1 MILAVS
7 ALATTNAD
15 TLRHGRELGWGGS
28 KSSKGSGKS
37 SKSSSSKSGK
47 GSKPDHVKYV
57 WVPDSDDGWGRGA
70 PPPPKHPPFWGGG
83 DSSSGKSGKSSGK
96 SGKGSWSGSGKSG
109 KSGLG
114 SSKSGKGSKSSN
126 GSDPEYVW
134 VYVPNSKPKS
144 DDDGGWAGS
153 GSDGGK
159 WGSDDGKWGSDDD
172 KWASDDGSSDDG
184 WGGDLPDSSS
194 PGICGPGPY
203 NGGLDCGKEE
213 FDYCTETGSQGEC
226 SDGYHCYDKE
236 TCSGYV
242 DGSWD
247 DDGQDQEEVEVELN
261 DDGNGEGEW
270 SDDGYGA
277 TDICFSNGVASPCA
291 GGPKGEAVSVE
302 FSYSVETNGVDAGST
317 VSPMESAILAA
328 VVDYVSATGDSYG
341 VTRVSSS
348 PEDHISDEEMCT
360 PKNSG
365 NDCSIIKGEMT
376 VYADSHAMD
385 ACDYSKVVQ
394 DSMDSSDFSHI
405 DGVEKTEYLD
415 SSSCADASKIISGE
429 AAVVEEDSLSAAAV
443 IGFAMLAAFLAAAAL
458 LLARKFRRNNANRDI
473 DLISVDTDFS
483 GNRYEQDPFASTVDV
498 HKCTSMYCN
507 CNKGGSGTTFLPA
520 PRKANMDKVLKNQGI
535 DVSPTGVDEAQ
546 GFFVGDP
553 EPLGKVSTDSD
564 LDTSQNAPEGQDNII
579 RAAPHAPAS
588 EMELEPVREVDNDS
602 QIDTEWESEG
612 EEDLESIPPP
622 PPLPPGKKLKNGS
635 LASDE
640 MSI

>member
-1 MILAVS
+1 
-7 ALATTNAD
+7 
-15 TLRHGRELGWGGS
+15 
-28 KSSKGSGKS
+28 
-37 SKSSSSKSGK
+37 
-47 GSKPDHVKYV
+47 
-57 WVPDSDDGWGRGA
+57 
-70 PPPPKHPPFWGGG
+70 
-83 DSSSGKSGKSSGK
+83 
-96 SGKGSWSGSGKSG
+96 
-109 KSGLG
+109 
-114 SSKSGKGSKSSN
+114 
-126 GSDPEYVW
+126 
-134 VYVPNSKPKS
+134 
-144 DDDGGWAGS
+144 
-153 GSDGGK
+153 
-159 WGSDDGKWGSDDD
+159 
-172 KWASDDGSSDDG
+172 
-184 WGGDLPDSSS
+184 
-194 PGICGPGPY
+194 
-203 NGGLDCGKEE
+203 
-213 FDYCTETGSQGEC
+213 
-226 SDGYHCYDKE
+226 
-236 TCSGYV
+236 
-242 DGSWD
+242 
-247 DDGQDQEEVEVELN
+247 
-261 DDGNGEGEW
+261 
-270 SDDGYGA
+270 
-277 TDICFSNGVASPCA
+277 
-291 GGPKGEAVSVE
+291 
-302 FSYSVETNGVDAGST
+302 
-317 VSPMESAILAA
+317 
-328 VVDYVSATGDSYG
+328 
-341 VTRVSSS
+341 
-348 PEDHISDEEMCT
+348 MCT

-415 SSSCADASKIISGE
+415 SSSCADASKTISGE
-429 AAVVEEDSLSAAAV
+429 AAVVEEDSLSAAAM